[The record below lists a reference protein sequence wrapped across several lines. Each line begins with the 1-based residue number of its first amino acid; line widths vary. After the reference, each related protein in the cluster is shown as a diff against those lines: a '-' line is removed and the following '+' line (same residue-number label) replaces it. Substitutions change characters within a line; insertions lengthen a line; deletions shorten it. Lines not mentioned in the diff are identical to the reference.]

1 MDKVKGR
8 INAIKSSKNKRFMI
22 IEIVKDHIYG
32 VAELKTIEYLYF
44 KFDDLTLHRSK
55 IVLHLDKSVP
65 HNFDISDEI

>member
-1 MDKVKGR
+1 
-8 INAIKSSKNKRFMI
+8 MI